1 MPMKPIAPCKGCQ
14 RRYIACHADCHEYHD
29 WLAARAEDKEKV
41 QRAYQTDGDYI
52 TFTAGRAKRR
62 NYKRR

>member
-1 MPMKPIAPCKGCQ
+1 MKPIAPCKDCQ

-29 WLAARAEDKEKV
+29 WLTARAEDKEKV

-52 TFTAGRAKRR
+52 TFKHRQRMERNRTAA
-62 NYKRR
+62 